1 MLILLSSLYMIYGF
15 LFLYSFVKD
24 IGLLRYLYAKKNIN
38 ILLTIELIFIVI
50 ASFIVFTNQP
60 TNWIVGII
68 MLFHVFGVIW
78 IISNPDSYYSM
89 AKDPSIDMDSLE
101 VATAMIVIGM
111 GVFVYFSRISPEINA
126 SITTKL
132 IAYACFIFFHFL
144 ILTTLS

>member
-1 MLILLSSLYMIYGF
+1 MLILLSSLYFFSGF
-15 LFLYSFVKD
+15 ILFYTYSKGFS
-24 IGLLRYLYAKKNIN
+24 LLRYLLKRKNIN
-38 ILLTIELIFIVI
+38 VQLSIEIIFIVI
-50 ASFIVFTNQP
+50 SSLIVFTSQH

-111 GVFVYFSRISPEINA
+111 GVFVYFSRII
-126 SITTKL
+126 
-132 IAYACFIFFHFL
+132 
-144 ILTTLS
+144 

>member
-1 MLILLSSLYMIYGF
+1 MLILLSSLYFFYGF
-15 LFLYSFVKD
+15 ILFYTYSKGFS
-24 IGLLRYLYAKKNIN
+24 LLRYLLKRKNIN
-38 ILLTIELIFIVI
+38 VQLSIEIIFIVI
-50 ASFIVFTNQP
+50 SSLIVFTSQP

-111 GVFVYFSRISPEINA
+111 GVFCLLYTSDA
-126 SITTKL
+126 
-132 IAYACFIFFHFL
+132 ADD
-144 ILTTLS
+144 

>member
-1 MLILLSSLYMIYGF
+1 MIILLSSLYIIYGF
-15 LFLYSFVKD
+15 LFLYSYVKD

-60 TNWIVGII
+60 TKWIVGIL

-111 GVFVYFSRISPEINA
+111 GVFVYFSRII
-126 SITTKL
+126 
-132 IAYACFIFFHFL
+132 
-144 ILTTLS
+144 